1 MDKNL
6 IIENAKKKFNGEL
19 LDIVLKQIDDY
30 FKLAESNYI
39 ARSNYQLNDKV
50 LY

>member
-6 IIENAKKKFNGEL
+6 IVENAKKKFNGKL

-30 FKLAESNYI
+30 FEAI
-39 ARSNYQLNDKV
+39 FV
-50 LY
+50 I